1 MLDSNEVDMGNLLI
15 RDVED
20 ALMQRLK
27 LKAELNGTS
36 LQHEASRALE
46 RGAPLTGA
54 ERRAFF
60 DKIATGRGFPKGKTS
75 GAEMLR
81 AIRDGTE
88 DDEDHDRVVADEDAA

>member
-1 MLDSNEVDMGNLLI
+1 MGNVLI

-20 ALMQRLK
+20 ALIQRLK

-60 DKIATGRGFPKGKTS
+60 DKMEAEGGFPKVKTS
-75 GAEMLR
+75 GADMLR
-81 AIRDGTE
+81 AIRDGSE
-88 DDEDHDRVVADEDAA
+88 DEEGYEGAVANEDAA